1 MSSFR
6 LPLLL
11 AVLVLGLVLTAP
23 ALAQSTGGT
32 LAQPPLQ
39 GPGGGSL
46 APAEGDVLEP
56 APVEVPPYVN
66 LAPPTAMSAQAGSD
80 AVEPPATRTDGG
92 TPAGDPAAVP
102 AQQSADA
109 AQAGSDSDGVGSLPF
124 TGFELAALAGIGLS
138 LLAAGIA
145 LRPRRPAPS

>member
-1 MSSFR
+1 MSFLR
-6 LPLLL
+6 LPVLL
-11 AVLVLGLVLTAP
+11 AVLALGSVLTAP
-23 ALAQSTGGT
+23 VLAQSSGGT
-32 LAQPPLQ
+32 LAQPPMQ

-46 APAEGDVLEP
+46 APAESNVLEP

-66 LAPPTAMSAQAGSD
+66 LEPPTAMSAQAGAD
-80 AVEPPATRTDGG
+80 AVEPPAAGADGG

-102 AQQSADA
+102 AQEPSDA
-109 AQAGSDSDGVGSLPF
+109 AQAGSGSDDVGSLPF
-124 TGFELAALAGIGLS
+124 TGLELAAMAGIGLC